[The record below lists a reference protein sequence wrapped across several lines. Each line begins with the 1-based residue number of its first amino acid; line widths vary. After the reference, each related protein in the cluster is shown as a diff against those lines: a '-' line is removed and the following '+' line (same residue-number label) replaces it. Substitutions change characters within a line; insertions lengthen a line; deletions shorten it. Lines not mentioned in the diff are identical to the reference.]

1 MKKRVLLTLLITSGI
16 ITSLSACAEKTVPT
30 VSDETVTTEYIST
43 TVPIPDGPVGIV
55 ASTDNNYSEDTTA
68 EAVMPAVT
76 DETSSQITSETTSE
90 TVMEVKNNK
99 GIETINGIT
108 YIDGVLIVNKTYS
121 LPKDYNPGVDAT
133 AESAFKKMQSAAASE
148 GLNIYI
154 SSGFRSY
161 DYQSG
166 LYERY
171 AQRDGYAAADRYSA
185 RPGHSE
191 HQTGLAFD
199 LNSIDDSFAD
209 TKEGKWVA
217 ENCHKY
223 GFIIRYPK
231 GKEEITG
238 YMYESWHIRYLGVD
252 MATKVYE
259 SGKTLEEYFGITS
272 EYDE

>member
-1 MKKRVLLTLLITSGI
+1 MKKKILFTFLITAGMI
-16 ITSLSACAEKTVPT
+16 VTFSACSEKTVPT
-30 VSDETVTTEYIST
+30 GSDETVTTEYIST
-43 TVPIPDGPVGIV
+43 TIPIPDGPVGIV
-55 ASTDNNYSEDTTA
+55 ASTDNNYNEDTTT
-68 EAVMPAVT
+68 EGVIPDVT
-76 DETSSQITSETTSE
+76 DETTAETTSETTSGYVSE
-90 TVMEVKNNK
+90 TTDTA
-99 GIETINGIT
+99 GIKTINGIT

-133 AESAFKKMQSAAASE
+133 AENAFKKMQSAAAAE

-171 AQRDGYAAADRYSA
+171 ASRDGYAAADRYSA

-209 TKEGKWVA
+209 TREGRWVA

>member
-1 MKKRVLLTLLITSGI
+1 MKKGFLLTLLITAGI
-16 ITSLSACAEKTVPT
+16 ITSLSGCSEKTVPT
-30 VSDETVTTEYIST
+30 TSDETVTTEYIST
-43 TVPIPDGPVGIV
+43 TIPIPEGPVGIV
-55 ASTDNNYSEDTTA
+55 ASTDNNYNEDTTIENVTPATPA
-68 EAVMPAVT
+68 ET
-76 DETSSQITSETTSE
+76 TSEIVSETTSE
-90 TVMEVKNNK
+90 TVMEVTNHS

-121 LPKDYNPGVDAT
+121 LPKNYNPGVDAT

-199 LNSIDDSFAD
+199 LNSIDDSFAN

-272 EYDE
+272 EYAE